1 MESPQDHK
9 LSAQVPSARPAHRVR
24 PPPRPLTSGGKEYTC
39 SDGRS
44 CVRVCRS
51 CRHEHVQDLLYDRAD
66 SSNRMHATLQNHLID
81 PLP

>member
-9 LSAQVPSARPAHRVR
+9 LSAQVPSARLAHRVR
-24 PPPRPLTSGGKEYTC
+24 PPPRPLTISGKEYTC

-44 CVRVCRS
+44 CVRVCGS
-51 CRHEHVQDLLYDRAD
+51 CRHEHLQDLLFGRAD
-66 SSNRMHATLQNHLID
+66 SITCVHATLQNHLID